1 MIGLDRHP
9 FVGFSKAES
18 AGGAGAVAGALVIG
32 LLAARWP
39 VVGLVGVATV
49 AAVGIALVRTEIA
62 ILLLVASGPLE
73 FSLSFGAKSTLLTPT
88 KLVGAI
94 CFLSFA
100 LNVVVNR
107 RKLVMDAAHG
117 LVFGLLAI
125 AMISTVRA
133 SSTTDALAT
142 TTRYASFVALFVVV
156 SQYVRE
162 EALFRRIVWVLSI
175 GASVTSAVAL
185 WGLFSGHMLSARTV
199 TGDPN
204 DVAFAMVTT
213 LPLTFWLL
221 GGGRAQRV
229 RVLVLGLIV
238 LMTLTTLLTF
248 SRGALVGLAAGITWK
263 IVVERRQRGAILTGV
278 IIAAVAIGIVLG
290 ADRGRVETG
299 LKAKQTVASENVAT
313 RLDAWSKAAR
323 FSVDHPLLG
332 IGPGNFKAHYAA
344 IAGVPVGTDTV
355 VVVHNAY
362 LDIGAELG
370 ALALV
375 LFLSYLAV
383 IFAYST
389 AAEAEGQGPPGL
401 AGAVRTAFIIGAF
414 SALTLSEQYFAPF
427 WLLGG
432 LACAIRH
439 TEPRRQEVAL

>member
-1 MIGLDRHP
+1 MIDLDRHP
-9 FVGFSKAES
+9 FASPSKADS
-18 AGGAGAVAGALVIG
+18 VAITGAVAGVLVIG

-39 VVGLVGVATV
+39 VVGLVAVAGA
-49 AAVGIALVRTEIA
+49 AAVAIALVRTELA

-73 FSLSFGAKSTLLTPT
+73 FSLNFGTKSTLFTPT
-88 KLVGAI
+88 KLAGAI

-100 LNVVVNR
+100 LNVIVNR

-142 TTRYASFVALFVVV
+142 TVRYASFVALFVVV
-156 SQYVRE
+156 SQYVRK

-175 GASVTSAVAL
+175 AAGVTSAVAL
-185 WGLFSGHMLSARTV
+185 WQFFSGHMLSARTV

-204 DVAFAMVTT
+204 DIAFALATT

-221 GGGRAQRV
+221 EGRPAQRV
-229 RVLVLGLIV
+229 LAFGLIG
-238 LMTLTTLLTF
+238 LISLATLLAF

-263 IVVERRQRGAILTGV
+263 ILVERRHRGAILSGV
-278 IIAAVAIGIVLG
+278 IIAAVAIGVVL
-290 ADRGRVETG
+290 ATDPGRVETG
-299 LKAKQTVASENVAT
+299 LKAKETVASENVVT

-332 IGPGNFKAHYAA
+332 IGPGNFKVHYAS
-344 IAGVPVGTDTV
+344 ISGVPVGTETV
-355 VVVHNAY
+355 AIVHNAY
-362 LDIGAELG
+362 LDIAAELG
-370 ALALV
+370 VLALV
-375 LFLSYLAV
+375 LFISYLAV
-383 IFAYST
+383 IFKYST
-389 AAEAEGQGPPGL
+389 AAEAEGRGPPGL
-401 AGAVRTAFIIGAF
+401 AGSVRTALIIGAF

-432 LACAIRH
+432 LACAIRQ
-439 TEPRRQEVAL
+439 TKPRRPDVAL